1 MSMEVP
7 ERYNVSTLVDDNLES
22 GHGDNVAIRCEDQ
35 QVTYADLHERMC
47 RAGHALRTL
56 GVQRE
61 QRVILAMDDSPAW
74 PTVFLAAIRI
84 GAVPV
89 PVSYLDTTQDFTHFV
104 SDSGATLVIAEASS
118 LDRMV
123 PALAPLERPPDL
135 LSVNGSG
142 DGIQDFDAVMTGE
155 SPELSP
161 ADTHRDD
168 VAFWLFS
175 GGSTGGSRRGSST
188 SSTTSRARS
197 RDSGGTS
204 CTSRSR
210 TSLSRRRS
218 CITRTG
224 WATA

>member
-7 ERYNVSTLVDDNLES
+7 ERYNVSTLVDDNLEA

-35 QVTYADLHERMC
+35 QVTYADLYERMC

-175 GGSTGGSRRGSST
+175 GGSTGLPKGVVHLQHDIPCTIAGFGRDVLHIEEQDVT
-188 SSTTSRARS
+188 LSTTKLYHAY
-197 RDSGGTS
+197 GMGN
-204 CTSRSR
+204 
-210 TSLSRRRS
+210 
-218 CITRTG
+218 G
-224 WATA
+224 

>member
-7 ERYNVSTLVDDNLES
+7 ERYNVSTLVDDNLEA

-35 QVTYADLHERMC
+35 QITYADLHERMC

-135 LSVNGSG
+135 WSVNGSG

-155 SPELSP
+155 SGNFPRPTRTATTSP
-161 ADTHRDD
+161 SGCSA
-168 VAFWLFS
+168 VARR
-175 GGSTGGSRRGSST
+175 GSRRGSST